1 MSVCLSQQLSGED
14 GCFFFARVD
23 CRGASTARSAQGASL
38 CLCSC
43 DGEACWGSQG
53 LLCVLLSVGGQSFV
67 APFFTACPLKDNNV
81 FPPCLDVAVG
91 RVGGHKR
98 KYAAMLLQSSSR
110 AGVKVSMLSLLLGA
124 LFLSLGGWCSG
135 SRFSRDPEIHRWIR
149 PASLKQLTVSRTVS
163 FWWIAPSMPLCN
175 TARHVPGCSAH
186 QGQRR
191 RWKGRKG

>member
-1 MSVCLSQQLSGED
+1 M
-14 GCFFFARVD
+14 ARLV
-23 CRGASTARSAQGASL
+23 GAL
-38 CLCSC
+38 
-43 DGEACWGSQG
+43 G
-53 LLCVLLSVGGQSFV
+53 LLDVLLSVGGGLLSH
-67 APFFTACPLKDNNV
+67 PSSLPLKDKVV
-81 FPPCLDVAVG
+81 FPLCLDVAVG
-91 RVGGHKR
+91 QVGGHKR
-98 KYAAMLLQSSSR
+98 KYAAMLQSSSR

-149 PASLKQLTVSRTVS
+149 PASLKQRTVSRTVS